1 MQVESITPFL
11 ALAAALV
18 GSALIALTR
27 KSPNLRDGCSVG
39 AAVLQFICVLTMLPP
54 VLAGQTVH
62 YTLLSFLP
70 QVSIAFRVD
79 ALGLVFAATAS
90 FLWILTGIYA
100 IGYMRL
106 LKEQAQTRF
115 FACFAITMAA
125 TMGIAFSANLVTLY
139 IFYEV
144 LTLLTYPL
152 VTHKETEE
160 AYAAGRKYIYY
171 HFATSVAFLL
181 PAIIVTYALSGTFSF
196 QPHGV
201 FPEGLN
207 TTLLVVVYFLFLVGC
222 AKAAIM
228 PFHGWLPAAMVA
240 PVPVSALLHAVA
252 VVNAG
257 VFLVLRVIMNVFGEE
272 LMLQL
277 NLGIATAIIASFT
290 ILVAS
295 FYAYRL
301 DSLKAVL
308 AYSTISQL
316 SYMVL
321 GAALLNPSGLTGGV
335 IHIANHAFSKI
346 TLFFCAGSIYLASHK
361 ANISEMGGI
370 GRQLPWTMAAFLIGA
385 LSTVGVPATAGF
397 ITKWFLFVGAFE
409 AKQFLIF
416 FVLLIGTLLS
426 AAYYL
431 RVLRTAYFP
440 PEEKAH
446 LALAGTAAASNPHGE
461 HHEETRPIHEVSLL
475 IVVPLL
481 VTAVLSI
488 VFGLYPQP
496 LLELARK
503 AF

>member
-18 GSALIALTR
+18 GSALIGLAR
-27 KSPNLRDGCSVG
+27 KNPNLRDVCSVG
-39 AAVLQFICVLTMLPP
+39 AATLQFLCVLTMLPT
-54 VLAGQTVH
+54 VLAGNTVN

-79 ALGLVFAATAS
+79 ALGLVFALTAS

-115 FACFAITMAA
+115 YACFAITMAA

-139 IFYEV
+139 LFYEI

-160 AYAAGRKYIYY
+160 AYAAGRKYIFY
-171 HFATSVAFLL
+171 HFVTSVAFLL
-181 PAIIVTYALSGTFSF
+181 PAIIATYELSGTFSF
-196 QPHGV
+196 QPHGI
-201 FPEGLN
+201 FPEGAN
-207 TTLLVVVYFLFLVGC
+207 STLLVVVYFLFLVGC

-228 PFHGWLPAAMVA
+228 PIHAWLPAAMVA

-257 VFLVLRVIMNVFGEE
+257 VFLVLRVIMNVFGEGLMEE
-272 LMLQL
+272 LS
-277 NLGIATAIIASFT
+277 LGIATAAIASFT
-290 ILVAS
+290 ILVSS

-301 DSLKAVL
+301 DGLKALL
-308 AYSTISQL
+308 AYSTIGQL

-321 GAALLNPSGLTGGV
+321 GGALLNTSGLTGGI
-335 IHIANHAFSKI
+335 IHIANHGFAKI

-361 ANISEMGGI
+361 TKISEMSGI

-385 LSTVGVPATAGF
+385 LSTIGIPATSGF

-416 FVLLIGTLLS
+416 FVLLVGTLLS
-426 AAYYL
+426 AAYYFK
-431 RVLRTAYFP
+431 VLRIAYFQS
-440 PEEKAH
+440 EEKAP
-446 LALAGTAAASNPHGE
+446 LASSGTAAASNPHGE
-461 HHEETRPIHEVSLL
+461 HHEETHPIKEVSLL
-475 IVVPLL
+475 IVGPLL
-481 VTAVLSI
+481 VTALI
-488 VFGLYPQP
+488 TIILGLYPQP

-503 AF
+503 MF